1 MRYYVSKC
9 HDTMNRK
16 VYAPE
21 TATPYL
27 CLNPYYKVTLDPG
40 SDVSYILDSGAFQD
54 VRSEHRLTFAQALD
68 RQLSF
73 ESSVGR
79 RAEAIVSYDRL
90 VDEQIGD
97 SGQFKKRVDADTG
110 AEYVEETV
118 KAAEYLSSKRVDLD
132 GRKIVLSCQGTS
144 ARQYLQCLD
153 SVLDVSEP
161 GDIIGIG
168 GFCILSKSKA
178 YEREFYEIVSEAFP
192 KIRDAGLSRVHISG
206 MGVFRVLVQTDIW
219 ARMNGLECSYDTS
232 APEMNAVF
240 GKVFNPINGEMNKV
254 FEKVHKHQGYVPADL
269 AMFNVRTI
277 NHYWESIAGMPLPSK
292 FTPSMT

>member
-27 CLNPYYKVTLDPG
+27 CLNPYYKVTLDPR
-40 SDVSYILDSGAFQD
+40 SEVSYILDSGAFQD

-97 SGQFKKRVDADTG
+97 
-110 AEYVEETV
+110 
-118 KAAEYLSSKRVDLD
+118 
-132 GRKIVLSCQGTS
+132 
-144 ARQYLQCLD
+144 
-153 SVLDVSEP
+153 
-161 GDIIGIG
+161 
-168 GFCILSKSKA
+168 
-178 YEREFYEIVSEAFP
+178 
-192 KIRDAGLSRVHISG
+192 AGLSRVHIFG

-232 APEMNAVF
+232 APEMNAVY
-240 GKVFNPINGEMNKV
+240 GKAFNPINGEMNKV

-269 AMFNVRTI
+269 AMFNIRTI
-277 NHYWESIAGMPLPSK
+277 NHYWDSIEKMPLPSI
-292 FTPSMT
+292 FIPSIS